1 MFWVTE
7 NVWVTETCF
16 GLLKNGWVTEKM
28 FWVTGKCS
36 GAPNEPGC
44 LGLPKEPENQNLLGS
59 MSLGAA
65 WGCPS
70 GLGARICWGKCCL
83 KLSGPA
89 QWAWELKS
97 AVEHAAWGCQ
107 WTGGDQPAD
116 AMAAGAMAAGA
127 ACGRPVGL
135 GTRICWDECCLGLP
149 GGPGNQNWL
158 VKKCLGY

>member
-7 NVWVTETCF
+7 DAWITEKCLGLLKNVWVTE
-16 GLLKNGWVTEKM
+16 
-28 FWVTGKCS
+28 KCS

-44 LGLPKEPENQNLLGS
+44 LGLPNEPENQNLLGS

-89 QWAWELKS
+89 QWAWEPKS

-107 WTGGDQPAD
+107 WTGGDQPAPRPSPTHHNCKHIEELFLMRPAHLKICLTTENWPPLETD
-116 AMAAGAMAAGA
+116 WLLGRHSTGAG
-127 ACGRPVGL
+127 PVA
-135 GTRICWDECCLGLP
+135 
-149 GGPGNQNWL
+149 QA
-158 VKKCLGY
+158 